1 MLFSLFR
8 IFRKSEAESS
18 ECQELVRK
26 VNLPRKSDSSK
37 LAIVVKNVFSK
48 EECAAMVQETES
60 KGYEKALVNAG
71 GGRQVLDT
79 DYRRSSRCIIDSP
92 EQAAE
97 IWKRVK
103 DYVPAVW
110 NHRGTLW
117 EVVGLNE
124 RLRFLRYSPGDFFA
138 PHFDGCYERENGERS
153 FITLQLYLNEGFD
166 GGDTTFIDIDTDAT
180 VGITPKTGSVLIF
193 QHDIYHSG
201 AKVTKGLKYAVRTDV
216 MFQRQQP

>member
-1 MLFSLFR
+1 
-8 IFRKSEAESS
+8 
-18 ECQELVRK
+18 
-26 VNLPRKSDSSK
+26 
-37 LAIVVKNVFSK
+37 
-48 EECAAMVQETES
+48 MVQETEG
-60 KGYEKALVNAG
+60 KGYDKALVNVG
-71 GGRQVLDT
+71 GGRQILDT
-79 DYRRSSRCIIDSP
+79 DYRRSSRCIVDSP
-92 EQAAE
+92 EQAAG
-97 IWKRVK
+97 IWERVK

-180 VGITPKTGSVLIF
+180 VGVTPKAGNVLIF

-201 AKVTKGLKYAVRTDV
+201 AKVTTGLKYALRTDV
-216 MFQRQQP
+216 MFQRQRSQARGDVAGDS